1 MCGHSFTREE
11 GAACRTGCPVAG
23 GCGMVTC
30 PNCGHEHAPES
41 KLVSLVKRLVR
52 REPPRPAGEP
62 ASGPVVRRDPRTPEA
77 SR

>member
-41 KLVSLVKRLVR
+41 KLVSLVTRLVGR
-52 REPPRPAGEP
+52 GRPRESRPAAPP
-62 ASGPVVRRDPRTPEA
+62 ADAGGALAPEVRR
-77 SR
+77 